1 MMRREL
7 TSLLVVLAR
16 VELEDYKVDGTRW
29 KQSSGAFSCQCFYRS
44 IIEDNSDTVFECK
57 GFTLPPK
64 IKILGGS
71 LV

>member
-1 MMRREL
+1 MRREL

-16 VELEDYKVDGTRW
+16 VKLEDYKVDGRRW
-29 KQSSGAFSCQCFYRS
+29 KLESSGAFSCQCFYRS